1 MRLPSPNQS
10 EYSYIIA
17 GGGLA
22 GLSLAYYLCQS
33 QLAGESVLI
42 IDEKQKSGN
51 DKTWCY
57 WSEEKEEFDSITE
70 KEWSRI
76 SFFSKNGS
84 VDLFDITPYKY
95 KKIKSEDWYNYV
107 KNELLKHK
115 NIHFLQAR
123 VQKIHF
129 AGIGASVDTNKG
141 NYLASKKVFDSISP
155 FPIELENP
163 LHIKQ
168 HFLGWNIESNFPAFK
183 YESAHLFD
191 FRISTGRDCEFMYVL
206 PVNSHTALF
215 EHTFFSGTLKEK
227 AYYIDKIQ
235 SYLLAYYDLKEDD
248 YRLVEE
254 EYGVIP
260 MIELNDDT
268 QYVHQKWIKIGTAG
282 GFVKS
287 TSGYSFLRTQK
298 ICKKLVENLENE
310 NYGAKVIEKS
320 GFKSWIDRIFLKV
333 LAESDIHGNEI
344 FEALFKNNSPVL
356 ILKFLEEDTHWLEDL
371 KIMSS
376 VPTLPFFKA
385 AIAEIFKI
393 KPIDN

>member
-1 MRLPSPNQS
+1 MRLPAPNQN
-10 EYSYIIA
+10 EFSYIIA

-22 GLSLAYYLCQS
+22 GLSLAYYLS
-33 QLAGESVLI
+33 KSKLGNESVLI
-42 IDEKQKSGN
+42 IDEHQKSSN

-57 WSEEKEEFDSITE
+57 WSDEKEEFDSIAE

-76 SFFSKNGS
+76 SIFPKIAPS
-84 VDLFDITPYKY
+84 DLFDITPYKY
-95 KKIKSEDWYNYV
+95 KKIKSEDWYNLI
-107 KNELLKHK
+107 KNELIK
-115 NIHFLQAR
+115 NTNIQFLQAR
-123 VQKIHF
+123 ISQINY
-129 AGIGASVDTNKG
+129 AGVGVKVETSKG
-141 NYLASKKVFDSISP
+141 IYLAKKKIFDSISP

-163 LHIKQ
+163 THIKQ

-183 YESAHLFD
+183 PESAHLFD
-191 FRISTGRDCEFMYVL
+191 FRVATGRDCEFMYVL

-215 EHTFFSGTLKEK
+215 EHTFFSGNLKDK
-227 AYYIDKIQ
+227 TYYKDKIR
-235 SYLLAYYDLKEDD
+235 SYLAAYYDLTEED
-248 YRLVEE
+248 YQIVEE
-254 EYGVIP
+254 EYGIIP
-260 MIELNDDT
+260 MMELKNET
-268 QYVHQKWIKIGTAG
+268 QHLYQKWIKIGTPG

-320 GFKSWIDRIFLKV
+320 TFKSWIDRIFLKV

-376 VPTLPFFKA
+376 VPTTPFFKA
-385 AIAEIFKI
+385 AISELFKI
-393 KPIDN
+393 KPFAN